1 MWVLWAYCPRSMVA
15 LAGQHSGYV
24 EVMLVNFT
32 PWLVIFFFKAGIAF
46 SVPGNWSSVRTKIML
61 GLVAAAP
68 AFMELIAVRSTTTL
82 ARSSAVANETDSRT
96 ALPIP
101 TRPSLVR
108 RRKLRRPYLFT

>member
-32 PWLVIFFFKAGIAF
+32 PWLMIFFFKAGIAF

-61 GLVAAAP
+61 GLVAAA
-68 AFMELIAVRSTTTL
+68 FMEPIAVRSTTTL
-82 ARSSAVANETDSRT
+82 ARSSADANETDSRT

-101 TRPSLVR
+101 TR
-108 RRKLRRPYLFT
+108 